1 MEDYIN
7 NVLKPRIQG
16 DGGEITYLS
25 RDGDEVTVL
34 MQGECSKCHILDR
47 CTKWMEEKIEQ
58 QFGEKVKIQA
68 VRRKPYFW
76 DVK

>member
-47 CTKWMEEKIEQ
+47 CLEWAEQRIEKDTGEKIRLK
-58 QFGEKVKIQA
+58 GIRK
-68 VRRKPYFW
+68 KPYFQ
-76 DVK
+76 DV